1 MKLLYPPSS
10 PFAAAPEAYDDLFG
24 KGCRYE
30 NAFDAVGDKVMATEV
45 LYCKS
50 KQCFWYVSIDLQG
63 GGRWSR
69 AVLRNRTHEN
79 M

>member
-10 PFAAAPEAYDDLFG
+10 PSAAAPEAYDDLFG

-45 LYCKS
+45 IYCKS
-50 KQCFWYVSIDLQG
+50 KLLNCMRGYGWFSSYV
-63 GGRWSR
+63 GRM
-69 AVLRNRTHEN
+69 LLNP
-79 M
+79 